1 MELPSDFNLT
11 LTSDQDMNRFHN
23 NNSSEFLNH
32 LNGPIALDP
41 EKYQVGLVQL
51 SFEFQQE
58 NNPNS
63 TPATIPQPSKEA
75 TPFFGKA
82 NGDNLCTVWKKVSSE
97 FAIKNQGRNVKE
109 FITKASAEL
118 KLLKAPLEI
127 FLSNKNGKTRIKLV
141 VNAQKDREIQIAP
154 SLTAILGFEQTVFM
168 PGEYTA
174 TNEMSNHLLEQR
186 PKEQSFSFALSRWTE
201 MDRIAVDEP
210 DSRDPED
217 VAFTFNMALQRANL
231 LVEMGAAVENDGFII
246 QIFKPI
252 HKLKLPDS
260 LNIYLN
266 LRSDHV
272 FETNSS
278 YINLKPALTT
288 SNSNPQNP
296 QTTQDSS
303 MVFVYCDAIEPYFV
317 GSSCLPIIRTVLNPS
332 NNTNTLQFSPVFY
345 LKPTGEELR
354 HIKLKL
360 LDSNFEPLP
369 KSVKKTIAVLHFKR
383 FLL

>member
-1 MELPSDFNLT
+1 MELPSDFYLT

-23 NNSSEFLNH
+23 NHSSEFLNH
-32 LNGPIALDP
+32 LNGPITLDP

-51 SFEFQQE
+51 SFELQQE
-58 NNPNS
+58 INPNS
-63 TPATIPQPSKEA
+63 IPATIPQPSKQS

-82 NGDNLCTVWKKVSSE
+82 HGDDLVTIWKKVSSE

-141 VNAQKDREIQIAP
+141 VNAQEDREIQIAP
-154 SLTAILGFEQTVFM
+154 SLAAILGFEQTAFL

-174 TNEMSNHLLEQR
+174 TNEMSNHLFEQR
-186 PKEQSFSFALSRWTE
+186 PKDQSFMFALSRWTE
-201 MDRIAVDEP
+201 MKRIAVDEP

-217 VAFTFNMALQRANL
+217 VAFTLSMAFRRANL
-231 LVEMGAAVENDGFII
+231 LEMGAEVHNNRFHI

-252 HKLKLPDS
+252 YKLKLPDS
-260 LNIYLN
+260 VNTYLN
-266 LRSDHV
+266 LRSDYE
-272 FETNSS
+272 FETDSP
-278 YINLKPALTT
+278 YIDLKPALTS
-288 SNSNPQNP
+288 SNSHQQNP
-296 QTTQDSS
+296 QSTQDST
-303 MVFVYCDAIEPYFV
+303 MVFVYCDAIQPYFV

>member
-1 MELPSDFNLT
+1 MELPSDFYLT

-23 NNSSEFLNH
+23 NHSSEFLNH
-32 LNGPIALDP
+32 LNGAITLDP
-41 EKYQVGLVQL
+41 EKYQGGLVQL
-51 SFEFQQE
+51 SFELQPE
-58 NNPNS
+58 TNPDS
-63 TPATIPQPSKEA
+63 IPATIPQPSKQA

-82 NGDNLCTVWKKVSSE
+82 NGDDLCTLWKKVSSE

-109 FITKASAEL
+109 FITKASAAL
-118 KLLKAPLEI
+118 KSLKAPLEI
-127 FLSNKNGKTRIKLV
+127 FLSNKDGKMRIKLV
-141 VNAQKDREIQIAP
+141 VNAQEDREIQIAP
-154 SLTAILGFEQTVFM
+154 SLAAILGFEQTVFL

-174 TNEMSNHLLEQR
+174 TNEMSNHLFEQR
-186 PKEQSFSFALSRWTE
+186 PKDQSFVFALSRWTE
-201 MDRIAVDEP
+201 MKRIAVDEP

-217 VAFTFNMALQRANL
+217 VAFTLSMAFLRVQIL
-231 LVEMGAAVENDGFII
+231 EEIGAVVQNNRFII

-252 HKLKLPDS
+252 YKLKLPDS
-260 LNIYLN
+260 LNSYLN
-266 LRSDHV
+266 LRSDYE
-272 FETNSS
+272 FEYDSPH
-278 YINLKPALTT
+278 INLKPALTT

-303 MVFVYCDAIEPYFV
+303 MVFVYCDAIQPYFV